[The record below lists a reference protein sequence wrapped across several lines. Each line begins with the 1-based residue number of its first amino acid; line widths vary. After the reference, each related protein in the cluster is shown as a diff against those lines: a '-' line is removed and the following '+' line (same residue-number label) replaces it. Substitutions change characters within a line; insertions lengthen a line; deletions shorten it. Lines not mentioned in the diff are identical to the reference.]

1 MGKIPYTYRYKKNK
15 LKWNKV
21 FIMFIMLVIIYS
33 IYIQLDK
40 KLIPSAIA
48 MAKMRATSAATHAI
62 NKGVTKALA
71 ANQLT
76 MKDLV
81 TYDYN
86 EEGELIS
93 WDINSII
100 INNLSASIAEC
111 SIEEI
116 DNIDM
121 EPYKIPIGSLGN
133 NRIFSNIGPG
143 INIDILPVGTVKV
156 NYDNEIC
163 SVGINQVSHTVWLN
177 IDVVIQ
183 FVVPLYSDQIVV
195 SRKIILIDKVIAG
208 KIPESYVNVPKESIL
223 DVAP

>member
-1 MGKIPYTYRYKKNK
+1 MGKIPYTYRYKKYK
-15 LKWNKV
+15 AKWNK
-21 FIMFIMLVIIYS
+21 MLIMLIILAIGYS

-40 KLIPSAIA
+40 KLIPSAVA

-62 NKGVTKALA
+62 NKGITKALA
-71 ANQLT
+71 ANQLM

-93 WDINSII
+93 WDINSIT
-100 INNLSASIAEC
+100 INNLSASITEC
-111 SIEEI
+111 SIQELE
-116 DNIDM
+116 NISM

-133 NRIFSNIGPG
+133 NRIFSNMGPK
-143 INIDILPVGTVKV
+143 INIEIIPVGTVKV

-177 IDVVIQ
+177 VDVIIQ
-183 FVVPLYSDQIVV
+183 FVVPLYSDQIAV
-195 SRKIILIDKVIAG
+195 SRKIVLIDKVIAG

>member
-1 MGKIPYTYRYKKNK
+1 MGKIPYTYRYKKYK
-15 LKWNKV
+15 AKWNK
-21 FIMFIMLVIIYS
+21 MLIMLIILAIGYS

-40 KLIPSAIA
+40 KLIPSAVA

-62 NKGVTKALA
+62 NKGITKALA

-93 WDINSII
+93 WDINSIT
-100 INNLSASIAEC
+100 INNLSASITEC
-111 SIEEI
+111 SIQELE
-116 DNIDM
+116 NISM

-133 NRIFSNIGPG
+133 NRIFSNMGPK
-143 INIDILPVGTVKV
+143 INIEIIPVGTVKV

-177 IDVVIQ
+177 VDVIIQ
-183 FVVPLYSDQIVV
+183 FVVPLYSDQIAV
-195 SRKIILIDKVIAG
+195 SRKIVLIDKVIAG